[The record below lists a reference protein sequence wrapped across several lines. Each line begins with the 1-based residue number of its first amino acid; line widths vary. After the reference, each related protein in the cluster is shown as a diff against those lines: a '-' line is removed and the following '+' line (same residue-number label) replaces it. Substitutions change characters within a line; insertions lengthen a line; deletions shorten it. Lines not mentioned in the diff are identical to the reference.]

1 MNCQRETHIG
11 TVQNAG
17 MALDVEKPAAAQRL
31 EQARITRGFK
41 TAKDAA
47 AFFGWPYATYAQHE
61 SGERGIG
68 RQSAKYAVAFR
79 VSEGWLLTG
88 EGPEPVNDAGD
99 PLPAHERTKG
109 QPVLYVPREEIVA
122 PGRKLEV
129 YVGAQGGNGK
139 MIIGSDIVDRVEM
152 PAVLKDVQGAYGI
165 LIDGESMQPE
175 YWPGDIAWVHP
186 HLRPARGRNH
196 IFYHTPPEGVEAEA
210 IIKRL
215 NDWNDRAWHLEQWNP
230 HKQFDEFR
238 KEWPICHR
246 VVGKYDAA

>member
-1 MNCQRETHIG
+1 MLEET
-11 TVQNAG
+11 
-17 MALDVEKPAAAQRL
+17 EKPAAAQRL

-47 AFFGWPYATYAQHE
+47 TFFGWAYVTYAQHE

-68 RQSAKYAVAFR
+68 RQSAKYATAFR

-88 EGPEPVNDAGD
+88 EGPAPVNDASD
-99 PLPAHERTKG
+99 PLPAHDRTRG
-109 QPVLYVPREEIVA
+109 QRVLHVPRDEVVVSVG
-122 PGRKLEV
+122 PKLSV
-129 YVGAQGGNGK
+129 YSGAQGGSGRL
-139 MIIGSDIVDRVEM
+139 IIGTDIVDKVEM

-165 LIDGESMQPE
+165 LIDGSSMEPE

-196 IFYHTPPEGVEAEA
+196 IFYHTPPDGGDAEA

-215 NDWNDRAWHLEQWNP
+215 NEWSDREWHLEQWNP
-230 HKQFDEFR
+230 HEKFAEFR

-246 VVGKYDAA
+246 VVGKYDAS